1 MIDATERELTVHVTA
16 ARGPARLPVL
26 RRAVAAACSQAGLT
40 VDRIDDAV
48 LVLEALLADGVMAN
62 AEEVHLV
69 LTTRPRSL
77 SLVLGPLPG
86 EEAARLLREASL
98 PTVGPVVARLASS
111 ACTIDDGSHLLVVV
125 EARQPS

>member
-1 MIDATERELTVHVTA
+1 VIDGAERELNVHVTA
-16 ARGPARLPVL
+16 ARGRARLPVL
-26 RRAVAAACSQAGLT
+26 RRAVAGACSQAGLT

-48 LVLEALLADGVMAN
+48 LVLEALLADPVAAN
-62 AEEVHLV
+62 ADEVHLV
-69 LTTRPRSL
+69 LTARPGSL

-98 PTVGPVVARLASS
+98 PLVGPVVARLASS

-125 EARQPS
+125 EAR

>member
-1 MIDATERELTVHVTA
+1 MIDGAERELNVHVTA
-16 ARGPARLPVL
+16 ARGRARLPVL
-26 RRAVAAACSQAGLT
+26 RRAVAGACSQAGLT

-48 LVLEALLADGVMAN
+48 LVLEALLADPVAAN
-62 AEEVHLV
+62 ADEVHLV
-69 LTTRPRSL
+69 LTARPGSL

-98 PTVGPVVARLASS
+98 PLVGPVVARLASS

-125 EARQPS
+125 EAR

>member
-1 MIDATERELTVHVTA
+1 VIEASERGLTAHITA
-16 ARGPARLPVL
+16 ARGRARLPVM

-48 LVLEALLADGVMAN
+48 LVLEALLADRATAN
-62 AEEVHLV
+62 ADEVHLV
-69 LTTRPRSL
+69 LTARPSSL

-98 PTVGPVVARLASS
+98 PTVGPVVARLASR
-111 ACTIDDGSHLLVVV
+111 ACTIDDGSHLLVVI
-125 EARQPS
+125 EPR